1 MRIDNIGLYWLGH
14 SGFLIK
20 TDKIIYIDPYQ
31 INENSEKADIIFIT
45 HSHYDH
51 CSFEDIKKIVKKNT
65 KIILTADSQSKITR
79 LSIPVEIKI
88 VEPNKEFFIDNIKVN
103 TIPAYNI
110 ENQGHEKTE
119 GWVGYIIRI
128 KNVIIYHAGD
138 TDFIPE
144 MNNLTGYN
152 QKNVKFITLMP
163 ISGRFTM
170 NIDEALEAVKKIK
183 PFLVIP
189 MHYGNIVGTKEDAE
203 EFTSLCKENNIDAKI
218 LDKGIIN

>member
-1 MRIDNIGLYWLGH
+1 MNINNIGLYWLGH

-20 TDKIIYIDPYQ
+20 ANKIIYIDPYQ

-51 CSFEDIKKIVKKNT
+51 CSFEDLKKIVKKNT

-110 ENQGHEKTE
+110 ENQGHEKIE
-119 GWVGYIIRI
+119 GWVGYVIRI
-128 KNVIIYHAGD
+128 KDVIIYHAGD

-152 QKNVKFITLMP
+152 QKNVKFIALIP
-163 ISGRFTM
+163 IGGRFTM
-170 NIDEALEAVKKIK
+170 NVEEALEAVKKIK
-183 PFLVIP
+183 PSLVIP
-189 MHYGNIVGTKEDAE
+189 MHYGSIIGTKEDAE
-203 EFTSLCKENNIDAKI
+203 EFISLCKENSIEAKI
-218 LDKGIIN
+218 LNKGIID